1 MKIKSFNLLVFL
13 YGITI
18 NAQIQQN
25 DTSICAGSSISLN
38 ASETSIFESC
48 TGVSPVNF
56 TSWTP
61 ITPQGQYFN
70 IIKEEGIYYL
80 RSNNDVFKSDSLNG
94 PWTSMNFSSQI
105 GNNCAA
111 RMFGFDWENKLFVST
126 CNNDLYAY
134 DNGTWVAKG
143 LGGYGCGGNFIQKL
157 ANNRIIAMKSG
168 YLRDLYISD
177 NNGVSWA
184 NVTNIDNDYWDM
196 VISDNGTIFSCGGYN
211 TFPMTGL
218 IKSTN
223 NGSSF
228 TSVNNQLGIS
238 FCSGIAK
245 DCNNNVYAVGDN
257 KIFKTVDNG
266 DTWITHCNIPPFFEF
281 FPRFSHLIFASNGD
295 IYFWG
300 AWDYITNTQCGFFK
314 SEDNGLS
321 WNQITDLPI
330 SNPLNIMKIKEIDGN
345 IIVTTTEGVFAKTL
359 TVNYSY
365 LWSTGETTPNITVQ
379 PTNTTTYTL
388 QTSTNNLITYD
399 TITVTLLNH
408 STSTLNETAM
418 GLYILNGQT
427 YTQSGT
433 YTQIIPASN
442 GCDSVITLNL
452 TLNLAELEQ
461 EENTI
466 FTIYP
471 NPASEQIT
479 IKIDEM
485 FIGKSYQIHDQVG
498 KLILKDDLT
507 EINTSLSLNGFADG
521 VYSIQI
527 ENQRKRT
534 FIINKQ

>member
-25 DTSICAGSSISLN
+25 DTSICDGSSISLN

-94 PWTSMNFSSQI
+94 PWTSLNFSSQV
-105 GNNCAA
+105 GNNCAG

-126 CNNDLYAY
+126 CHNDLYAY

-157 ANNRIIAMKSG
+157 ANNRIIAMKAG

-177 NNGVSWA
+177 NNGVSWI
-184 NVTNIDNDYWDM
+184 NVTNVDNDYWDM
-196 VISDNGTIFSCGGYN
+196 IVLDNGTIFSCGGYN

-228 TSVNNQLGIS
+228 TLVNNQLGIS
-238 FCSGIAK
+238 FCSGFAK

-266 DTWITHCNIPPFFEF
+266 DTWITHCNIPPFFTYS
-281 FPRFSHLIFASNGD
+281 PTLSQLIFASNGD
-295 IYFWG
+295 IYLWAYSG
-300 AWDYITNTQCGFFK
+300 NTQHGFFK

-330 SNPLNIMKIKEIDGN
+330 NNSLNIIKIKEIDGN

-379 PTNTTTYTL
+379 PTNTTIYTL

-399 TITVTLLNH
+399 TVTVTLLNH

-418 GLYILNGQT
+418 DLYTLNGQT

-498 KLILKDDLT
+498 KLILKGDLT